1 MINYYNNYNNY
12 LGFSG
17 DNVMWPRGLTRY
29 NYVENPLRGLWNRF
43 GMENVLLIS
52 IPETV
57 YYNFMQRKLCGLK
70 LALSLTYCNFV

>member
-1 MINYYNNYNNY
+1 
-12 LGFSG
+12 
-17 DNVMWPRGLTRY
+17 MWPRGLTRY

-57 YYNFMQRKLCGLK
+57 HYNFMQRKLCGLK

>member
-12 LGFSG
+12 SGFSG

-52 IPETV
+52 RLYIIISCKESYV
-57 YYNFMQRKLCGLK
+57 
-70 LALSLTYCNFV
+70 ALN

>member
-1 MINYYNNYNNY
+1 
-12 LGFSG
+12 
-17 DNVMWPRGLTRY
+17 MWPRGLTRY

>member
-1 MINYYNNYNNY
+1 
-12 LGFSG
+12 
-17 DNVMWPRGLTRY
+17 MWPRGLTRY

-43 GMENVLLIS
+43 GMENALLTS

-57 YYNFMQRKLCGLK
+57 HYNFMQRKLCGLK